1 MKLYIKKKKKIL
13 LYMYISYIKSNHQ
26 ITMKLFIKK
35 KNSTVHVHFIH
46 KIKSSNNYEVIY

>member
-1 MKLYIKKKKKIL
+1 
-13 LYMYISYIKSNHQ
+13 MYISYIKSNHQ